1 MSYMSRTKDI
11 INACGSETQ
20 IVLDSGTINTIASI
34 QPLRYKSKADLND
47 EYVSAGF
54 SDKSRYLYVGPAD
67 VRVDTYPID
76 TIIKNTNG
84 DYVLKSAGKFCYKN
98 EILYIWAVLEAQT

>member
-1 MSYMSRTKDI
+1 MSYISRAKNI
-11 INACGSETQ
+11 INACGSKTQ
-20 IVLDSGTINTIASI
+20 IILESGIVDTIASV
-34 QPLRYKSKADLND
+34 QPLRYKSKADFNN

-54 SDKSRYLYVGPAD
+54 ADTSRYLYVGPAD

-98 EILYIWAVLEAQT
+98 EILYIWAVLEAKK